1 MLELHGGRID
11 DPDFDKCAYYDE
23 ELANQTQKLI
33 QGSMNNSI
41 LIDEVIP
48 TGKSFSSMG
57 FTSNNSSNNQ
67 IPLTKNKENKKADLL
82 TEAEIIFLIDCYII
96 KILFLYNIYFIA

>member
-1 MLELHGGRID
+1 MNLKDIRNPTKEVYVMLELHGGRID

-33 QGSMNNSI
+33 QSSMNNSI

-48 TGKSFSSMG
+48 
-57 FTSNNSSNNQ
+57 
-67 IPLTKNKENKKADLL
+67 KENLFLQLGLL
-82 TEAEIIFLIDCYII
+82 EIIVVII
-96 KILFLYNIYFIA
+96 KYPNLEKEIKRIKKQFTH